1 MYKVATL
8 VAVLTVLSK
17 LLGLVRDLVIAN
29 YFGTSMMADAFNLAY
44 LFTGNFFIIFGTIG
58 GPFYSSI
65 VAILPKLGQSRNT
78 WEFIKDTMLKTTLA
92 LSGIA
97 FVIFLYKD
105 ILLKFFIDESKLGY
119 MELAQL
125 NLILLLPLIV
135 LCGPIG
141 IAFAVLNCYKKYV
154 EPSLAPAVVNLALIV
169 MVFLMGDFANGI
181 ALAIGTS
188 LGGILSFVFQ
198 IPGLIQIRSKLN
210 AQVLEPRTS
219 NFEPNGYTKILY
231 PALFSTGLAQVM
243 VFIDGFFC
251 KGLEEGSWTSL
262 VLANRLIQ
270 LPLGVLLTAFL
281 VPLFPRIAELVKELK
296 LLEIKRLLKK
306 ALTLLCLFC
315 LPATLVGMF
324 WAEDIIRILFERG
337 EFNAR
342 STAMVSSLFF
352 YLCISIIPYV
362 FKDSFARICYSFGD
376 SRSPF
381 LVMLLS
387 IVIKIPLNIILLQ
400 YFGLNGIALSTVI
413 ISAINAFILFAVV
426 KAKFR
431 L

>member
-1 MYKVATL
+1 MLKIASL
-8 VAVLTVLSK
+8 VALLTVLSK
-17 LLGLVRDLVIAN
+17 VLGLGRDLVIAN

-65 VAILPKLGQSRNT
+65 VASLPKMEQNNKT
-78 WEFIKDTMLKTTLA
+78 WAFIKSTMLKTTLA

-105 ILLKFFIDESKLGY
+105 ILLKFFIDEDKIQYL
-119 MELAQL
+119 ELTQL
-125 NLILLLPLIV
+125 NINILLPLIV

-141 IAFAVLNCYKKYV
+141 IVFAVLNCYKRYV
-154 EPSLAPAVVNLALIV
+154 EPSLAPAVVNLVLIV
-169 MVFLMGDFANGI
+169 TVFIMGDAANGI
-181 ALAIGTS
+181 ALALGTS
-188 LGGILSFVFQ
+188 LGGLLSFGFQ
-198 IPGLIQIRSKLN
+198 IPGLMKVKAKL
-210 AQVLEPRTS
+210 AADGPKPKCDQ
-219 NFEPNGYTKILY
+219 GYKNILL
-231 PALFSTGLAQVM
+231 PALFSTGLAQAM

-281 VPLFPRIAELVKELK
+281 VPLFPRITELVRELN
-296 LLEIKRLLKK
+296 LTEITRLLKK
-306 ALTLLCLFC
+306 ALTWLSLMC
-315 LPATLVGMF
+315 LPATLVGML

-337 EFNAR
+337 QFDAR

-352 YLCISIIPYV
+352 YLCLSIIPYV
-362 FKDSFARICYSFGD
+362 FKDSFARTCYCFGD

-387 IVIKIPLNIILLQ
+387 IALKIPLNIVMVNW
-400 YFGLNGIALSTVI
+400 FGLNGIAISTTI
-413 ISAINAFILFAVV
+413 ISLINALILFAIV
-426 KAKFR
+426 KSKFKTN